1 MYDLSLLERCLS
13 EPCTLYAYCPS
24 RNFGT
29 SFSLIRVSFI
39 VCLTPDCHI
48 DFNRDVL
55 TAYCRSSSGDS
66 VDLLSRTVYTTV
78 IVSD

>member
-1 MYDLSLLERCLS
+1 MYDLSLLERRLS
-13 EPCTLYAYCPS
+13 EPCTLHAYCLS

-29 SFSLIRVSFI
+29 SFSLIRISLI

-48 DFNRDVL
+48 DINRNVS

-66 VDLLSRTVYTTV
+66 VDLLSRTNGSCYG
-78 IVSD
+78 SW

>member
-1 MYDLSLLERCLS
+1 MHMYDLSLVERRLS
-13 EPCTLYAYCPS
+13 EPCTLHAYCPS

-48 DFNRDVL
+48 DINHDVS
-55 TAYCRSSSGDS
+55 TAYSAAGPHQA
-66 VDLLSRTVYTTV
+66 
-78 IVSD
+78 IVSIY